1 MKNKTL
7 SLACLAIGISLF
19 TAYSSNTDIVGTWT
33 QPIPGMEG
41 SEQGFVL
48 ENEGKA
54 SSVNMAT
61 LQYETWQR
69 NGSTLI
75 LCGKSIGNGQTISFA
90 DTLTI
95 EKLTPDSLTLK
106 KGDLMLSYAKKKQ

>member
-19 TAYSSNTDIVGTWT
+19 TACSSNTDIVGTWT

-61 LQYETWQR
+61 LQYETWDKIG
-69 NGSTLI
+69 NVIFLK
-75 LCGKSIGNGQTISFA
+75 GKSLGNGQTIEFTDTLVVASLTA
-90 DTLTI
+90 DTLNVTRNGQVSADARQ
-95 EKLTPDSLTLK
+95 K
-106 KGDLMLSYAKKKQ
+106 

>member
-7 SLACLAIGISLF
+7 SSACLAIGISLF
-19 TAYSSNTDIVGTWT
+19 TACSSDTDIVGTWT

-48 ENEGKA
+48 KNEGKA

-106 KGDLMLSYAKKKQ
+106 KGDLVLSYAKKKQ